1 MQKGAISVTCVDVG
15 KGQLHGKLRD
25 DPRITNFEKV
35 NARYLQPGD
44 LPLDTYDRI
53 VMDLSFISL
62 KSVLPAVWP
71 FLSIDGILVA
81 LVKPQFEVGKEVADK
96 FRGVIKDQNE
106 RNKALAEVE
115 RFAMVNLANASRVG
129 CIPSPIKGADGN
141 VEFLLGLSKLK

>member
-1 MQKGAISVTCVDVG
+1 
-15 KGQLHGKLRD
+15 
-25 DPRITNFEKV
+25 
-35 NARYLQPGD
+35 
-44 LPLDTYDRI
+44 
-53 VMDLSFISL
+53 
-62 KSVLPAVWP
+62 
-71 FLSIDGILVA
+71 
-81 LVKPQFEVGKEVADK
+81 VADK

>member
-1 MQKGAISVTCVDVG
+1 S
-15 KGQLHGKLRD
+15 
-25 DPRITNFEKV
+25 
-35 NARYLQPGD
+35 
-44 LPLDTYDRI
+44 YDRI

-71 FLSIDGILVA
+71 FLAIGGILVA

-106 RNKALAEVE
+106 RYKALAEVE
-115 RFAMVNLANASRVG
+115 RFAMENLVNVSLIG
-129 CIPSPIKGADGN
+129 CIPSPIKGVEGN

>member
-1 MQKGAISVTCVDVG
+1 
-15 KGQLHGKLRD
+15 
-25 DPRITNFEKV
+25 
-35 NARYLQPGD
+35 
-44 LPLDTYDRI
+44 
-53 VMDLSFISL
+53 MDLSFISL

-71 FLSIDGILVA
+71 FLAIGGILVA

-106 RNKALAEVE
+106 RDKALTEVE
-115 RFAMVNLANASRVG
+115 RFAMENLVNVSRIG